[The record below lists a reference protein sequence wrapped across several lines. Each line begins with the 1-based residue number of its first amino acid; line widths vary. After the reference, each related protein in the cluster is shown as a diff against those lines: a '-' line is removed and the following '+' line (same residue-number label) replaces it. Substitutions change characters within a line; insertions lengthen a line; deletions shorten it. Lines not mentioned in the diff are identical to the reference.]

1 MVLIHLLNK
10 FDCLTLDEYTY
21 LLPICIGET
30 ETNEIIDGMAKFIDD
45 DVYAYDDNTMGI

>member
-1 MVLIHLLNK
+1 MVLIHFLNK

-30 ETNEIIDGMAKFIDD
+30 ETNEIIDGMAKLRCRNISIDEII
-45 DVYAYDDNTMGI
+45 VN